1 MFTRVLK
8 SMFGK
13 AVLATVVLGG
23 ALCFAGASNAQA
35 DERDHGR
42 DRDRVVRYDDYR
54 VHEDVIRRGFYR
66 APADSWRHERR
77 EAFARGYYDRFGCW
91 HRY

>member
-1 MFTRVLK
+1 MFTSVWK

-42 DRDRVVRYDDYR
+42 DRDRVVRYVR

-66 APADSWRHERR
+66 APVDSWRHERR
-77 EAFARGYYDRFGCW
+77 EAFVRGYYDRFGCW

>member
-1 MFTRVLK
+1 MFTNVLK

-13 AVLATVVLGG
+13 AVLAAVVMGG
-23 ALCFAGASNAQA
+23 ALSFAAAPNAQA
-35 DERDHGR
+35 NERDRIIRH
-42 DRDRVVRYDDYR
+42 DDYR
-54 VHEDVIRRGFYR
+54 VHEVIVHRGFYSPR
-66 APADSWRHERR
+66 ANYWRVERR

>member
-1 MFTRVLK
+1 MFTNVLK

-13 AVLATVVLGG
+13 AVLATAVLGG
-23 ALCFAGASNAQA
+23 ALCFVGASSAQA
-35 DERDHGR
+35 DERDRGR
-42 DRDRVVRYDDYR
+42 DRDRIVRHDDYR
-54 VHEDVIRRGFYR
+54 VHEDVRRGFYSPR
-66 APADSWRHERR
+66 ANDWRYERR

>member
-1 MFTRVLK
+1 MFANILK

-13 AVLATVVLGG
+13 AAIATAVLGG
-23 ALCFAGASNAQA
+23 ALCFAGAPNAQA
-35 DERDHGR
+35 NERA
-42 DRDRVVRYDDYR
+42 VVRYDNFR
-54 VHEDVIRRGFYR
+54 VHRAVVRHGFYSPR
-66 APADSWRHERR
+66 ADYWRVQRR